1 MSLTHCVFLHENFR
15 QKKDS
20 LYANIVDRA
29 KDRANT
35 KEDFEILQT
44 RLLTKADSLTEP
56 WSSTELVVCENSER
70 LILNNEL
77 INNYRVTNK
86 KSLIKCKAIDY
97 RTNYDKKSDLSV
109 IQQYLAEMEIGSNVN
124 YLLPDLNLVLGCKY
138 TLT

>member
-44 RLLTKADSLTEP
+44 RLLTKADSLTEL

-97 RTNYDKKSDLSV
+97 RSKYDKKLYNN
-109 IQQYLAEMEIGSNVN
+109 I
-124 YLLPDLNLVLGCKY
+124 LLRWK
-138 TLT
+138 